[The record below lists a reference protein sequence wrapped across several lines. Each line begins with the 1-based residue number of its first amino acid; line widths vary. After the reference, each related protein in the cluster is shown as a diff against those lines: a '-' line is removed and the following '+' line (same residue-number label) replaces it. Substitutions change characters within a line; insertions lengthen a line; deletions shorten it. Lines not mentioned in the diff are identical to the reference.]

1 MHPCVVLKGG
11 SLQVLNV
18 AAVFEFGMVRGVSG
32 CSPWRNLCMESI
44 SARNFL
50 KKILGVPLES
60 GLCMYVCSL
69 KIKTVRGL
77 LHAAVKTSRGGVF
90 LLVRGPHG
98 SAGCPSIRACCRES
112 SLKWTVHAIPFL
124 SFCVIEKSIPM
135 VRLCSLA
142 LLEKFWFFFP
152 KNPLQKSDSK
162 CLLRPDL
169 CATLLFLDAVGCF
182 STMQP
187 DVGKPEHSLYL
198 QWKTD
203 Q

>member
-1 MHPCVVLKGG
+1 MGCTFNTQTKVLSCSYWWCGLMINGEK
-11 SLQVLNV
+11 V
-18 AAVFEFGMVRGVSG
+18 AAPPSSNSGMYHWPVAAWWSSSPR
-32 CSPWRNLCMESI
+32 CSRLCDLLTCVT
-44 SARNFL
+44 ATL
-50 KKILGVPLES
+50 IL
-60 GLCMYVCSL
+60 MMRMAVCVWFFF
-69 KIKTVRGL
+69 TVWL
-77 LHAAVKTSRGGVF
+77 